1 MPLATAYLARRFND
15 HFGPGTASYIEAR
28 DEFSSDEMDG
38 WLAFFDEFDK
48 RAAERK
54 EAADQKATM
63 KAAATALLRG

>member
-15 HFGPGTASYIEAR
+15 HFGAGTASYVEVR
-28 DEFSSDEMDG
+28 DDFTSDEMTG

-54 EAADQKATM
+54 EAADQKAVM
-63 KAAATALLRG
+63 KAASAALRG